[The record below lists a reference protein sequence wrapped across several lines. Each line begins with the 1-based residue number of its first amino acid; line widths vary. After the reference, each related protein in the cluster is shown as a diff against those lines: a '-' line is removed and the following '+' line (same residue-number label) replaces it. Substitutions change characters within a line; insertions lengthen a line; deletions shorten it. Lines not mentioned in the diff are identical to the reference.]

1 MWGSKAS
8 VSGYRRRKF
17 SSSAALA
24 AFLTLG
30 AGSGANAVELFE
42 LELPAPVTAIRKSAD
57 GAFIALGRETFR
69 LVTCDRPEG
78 VCLSTA
84 PSDAGRPEPSG
95 ALPDGGIAV
104 ARDGD
109 IRRAWYAAPTNRYAH
124 GVLGDATEGG
134 ALIVKDESGR
144 EAKFDLPQSQV
155 FEDLTPRIH
164 DLDGDGSNEVVTIRS
179 SKTGG
184 SAVAIYGLRD
194 GTLVELGVGSENGR
208 PNRWLNIAGIVPDG
222 SGAATVYAVRTP
234 HIGGRLFS
242 LAYANGRITET
253 NDIAGDVSNHVIGS
267 RDLGLSAV
275 SDFDGDG
282 SPDLVLP
289 SQDRMRLRFPLSN
302 LPDIA
307 LPGPIDT
314 SIAVV
319 GGRIVTATQDD
330 RLLVVVP

>member
-8 VSGYRRRKF
+8 ESGYRLLKF
-17 SSSAALA
+17 CNGAALA
-24 AFLTLG
+24 VFLTLG
-30 AGSGANAVELFE
+30 AGSGAHAVELFE
-42 LELPAPVTAIRKSAD
+42 LDLPAPITAIRKSAD
-57 GAFIALGRETFR
+57 GAYIALGQETFR
-69 LVTCDRPEG
+69 LVSCDRPEG

-84 PSDAGRPEPSG
+84 APEARRPKPSG
-95 ALPDGGIAV
+95 ALPDGGMDV
-104 ARDGD
+104 AEDGD
-109 IRRAWYAAPTNRYAH
+109 IRRAWYGAPTNRYAH

-134 ALIVKDESGR
+134 ALIAIDESGR
-144 EAKFDLPQSQV
+144 EIRFDLPESQV

-194 GTLVELGVGSENGR
+194 GQLVELGASSENGR

-222 SGAATVYAVRTP
+222 SGAATLYAVRTP

-242 LAYANGRITET
+242 LAYANDTITEK

-282 SPDLVLP
+282 NPDLVLP

-307 LPGPIDT
+307 LPGPIDR

-319 GGRIVTATQDD
+319 GGRIVTVTQDD
-330 RLLVVVP
+330 RLLVVAP